1 MAEEENKPKAVLIKK
16 EKNSDSKP
24 AQPKKRVFVVK
35 RKSPASPSSPAA
47 VKEQKK
53 ETPSSEI
60 QKEKLPSTEEQK
72 PKTPQV
78 PAEVPAASAKKESE
92 EQKPAQQRPQRTTFE
107 IASARPNVKAGNLS
121 GPSRGRYNNYG
132 RGNGG
137 FTGTQARE
145 GYQNRER
152 DRNNGGQGGGYNRGG
167 YNNGQ
172 GGGYNRGGYNNNGQG
187 GGYNRGGYNNGQGG
201 GYNRGGY
208 NNNGQGGGYNR
219 GGYNNNGQGGGFNR
233 GGGQG
238 GFGPRPGF
246 GGQGGG
252 RPFGDASSMQG
263 NKAPAKKQFKGK
275 K

>member
-35 RKSPASPSSPAA
+35 RKSPASPSSPVA

-187 GGYNRGGYNNGQGG
+187 GGYNRGGYNN
-201 GYNRGGY
+201 
-208 NNNGQGGGYNR
+208 NGQGGGFNR

-263 NKAPAKKQFKGK
+263 NKAPAKK
-275 K
+275 

>member
-24 AQPKKRVFVVK
+24 AQKKRVFVVK

-53 ETPSSEI
+53 ENASAEI
-60 QKEKLPSTEEQK
+60 QKEKMPSTEEQK

-78 PAEVPAASAKKESE
+78 PAEVPAASGKKESE

-121 GPSRGRYNNYG
+121 GGSRGRYNNYG

-152 DRNNGGQGGGYNRGG
+152 DRNS
-167 YNNGQ
+167 NGQ
-172 GGGYNRGGYNNNGQG
+172 GGGYNRGGYN
-187 GGYNRGGYNNGQGG
+187 NNGQGG

-219 GGYNNNGQGGGFNR
+219 GGYNNNGQGGGYNR
-233 GGGQG
+233 GGYNNNGQ
-238 GFGPRPGF
+238 
-246 GGQGGG
+246 
-252 RPFGDASSMQG
+252 
-263 NKAPAKKQFKGK
+263 
-275 K
+275 

>member
-167 YNNGQ
+167 YNN
-172 GGGYNRGGYNNNGQG
+172 
-187 GGYNRGGYNNGQGG
+187 
-201 GYNRGGY
+201 
-208 NNNGQGGGYNR
+208 
-219 GGYNNNGQGGGFNR
+219 NGQGGGFNR
-233 GGGQG
+233 GGVLRRC
-238 GFGPRPGF
+238 PSEVR
-246 GGQGGG
+246 
-252 RPFGDASSMQG
+252 R
-263 NKAPAKKQFKGK
+263 
-275 K
+275 